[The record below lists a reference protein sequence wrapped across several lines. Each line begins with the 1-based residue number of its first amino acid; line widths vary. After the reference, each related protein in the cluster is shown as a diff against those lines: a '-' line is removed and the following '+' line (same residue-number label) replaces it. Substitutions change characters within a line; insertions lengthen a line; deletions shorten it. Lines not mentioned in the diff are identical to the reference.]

1 MEAKPINPM
10 LKQILELGPT
20 LVFFL
25 IYLRIKDETYTI
37 AGTGY
42 SGFIFATLIFVPVL
56 LIAMGGRLRESVES
70 YASASQSFGQ
80 STAKDSEEPSLPIS
94 CGAANGRF
102 WSKRLVQ
109 LAQGTIPQPVLRW
122 PRKLGGN
129 LRLHRCRERQHALRH
144 QRSSSRKLPS
154 ISTM

>member
-37 AGTGY
+37 TGTGY

-80 STAKDSEEPSLPIS
+80 STAKDSEEPKMHD
-94 CGAANGRF
+94 AATSTKLRF
-102 WSKRLVQ
+102 TSSKKFSAV
-109 LAQGTIPQPVLRW
+109 
-122 PRKLGGN
+122 
-129 LRLHRCRERQHALRH
+129 
-144 QRSSSRKLPS
+144 
-154 ISTM
+154 